1 MVEGEPVNQSDELPK
16 VENEQPIETEPAVA
30 ELVVKHP
37 LENKWTL
44 WFFENKSKI
53 WEENIHEVASFDTVE
68 DFWCLFNHIKRPSQ
82 LSNQCDYNYF
92 KNGIKPMWED
102 EKNSA
107 GGRWLLQLP
116 PAKNSQHVDEYWKN
130 IILSIIGEIY
140 DQSSEINGAIVNVR
154 TKGTK
159 IAVWTNN
166 ASKDNGSN
174 IMAIGRKIK
183 EVLGAQNEKMVYESH
198 ADTANKQGSFTKHA
212 FMI

>member
-1 MVEGEPVNQSDELPK
+1 
-16 VENEQPIETEPAVA
+16 
-30 ELVVKHP
+30 
-37 LENKWTL
+37 
-44 WFFENKSKI
+44 
-53 WEENIHEVASFDTVE
+53 
-68 DFWCLFNHIKRPSQ
+68 
-82 LSNQCDYNYF
+82 
-92 KNGIKPMWED
+92 
-102 EKNSA
+102 
-107 GGRWLLQLP
+107 GRWLLQLP
-116 PAKNSQHVDEYWKN
+116 PAKNNQQVDEYWKN

-154 TKGTK
+154 AKATK

-198 ADTANKQGSFTKHA
+198 ADTSNKQGSFTKHS